1 MAEPKLDGLA
11 VELVYRK
18 GRLVQGSTRG
28 DGQTGEE
35 ITVNLRTVPAIP
47 LKLRGREIPDLLEVR
62 GEVIITTTGFKA
74 LNEQRAAA
82 GENLFANPRNA
93 AAGSLR
99 QLDSRITA
107 SRPLDFYA
115 YGVGD
120 PSRLPCRRQVEILE
134 VLGGWGF
141 KINPYVKSC
150 PELVDVISHFQ
161 RLETVRNQLDYEIDG
176 MVVKVDDLAL
186 QQRLGAKARSPRW
199 AIAWKFPASQATTRL
214 REVRFGVG
222 RTGAVTPVA
231 VLEPVNIGGVMVS
244 RATLHN
250 EDEIKRKDLR
260 LGDLVLVQ
268 RAGDV
273 IPEVVKPVKEERRGD
288 ERPILM
294 PANCP
299 ECGEELIRKENESAW
314 RCPSLQCPA
323 QKLRALMHFA
333 GKSGLDIEGFGSKV
347 IVQLYEKGLVR
358 EIPDLFK
365 LRADDLASLPGWGAK
380 SAANAMV
387 ALEKSKKPSLA
398 RLINALGI
406 RYVGEV
412 TAQLLEEHFP
422 TLERFLAASAE
433 ELGEIEGIGPQV
445 AASLSHFLHDRQARS
460 LLDDLRAMGV
470 EPRPSVEVTGDRP
483 LAGRVFLF
491 TGTLAGMSRSEAKA
505 RVKGLGGQVA
515 SVLSQ
520 KVTDLVCGE
529 KPGSKLAKARELGLA
544 ILTEEDFKMLLRGQ
558 E

>member
-1 MAEPKLDGLA
+1 
-11 VELVYRK
+11 
-18 GRLVQGSTRG
+18 
-28 DGQTGEE
+28 
-35 ITVNLRTVPAIP
+35 
-47 LKLRGREIPDLLEVR
+47 
-62 GEVIITTTGFKA
+62 
-74 LNEQRAAA
+74 
-82 GENLFANPRNA
+82 
-93 AAGSLR
+93 
-99 QLDSRITA
+99 
-107 SRPLDFYA
+107 
-115 YGVGD
+115 
-120 PSRLPCRRQVEILE
+120 
-134 VLGGWGF
+134 
-141 KINPYVKSC
+141 
-150 PELVDVISHFQ
+150 LVDVISHFQ

-176 MVVKVDDLAL
+176 MVIKVDDLAL

-544 ILTEEDFKMLLRGQ
+544 ILTEEDFKMRLHGQ
-558 E
+558 EE